1 MRNYE
6 NRQFVLLLIYITVAV
21 IFIIRLLFMQVLT
34 DRWTERAAQIS
45 EYKLYTYAPRGIIYD
60 RYGNKLVENKTF
72 YDMVVTPAKMRPM
85 DTIAFCRLVGITKE
99 DFIKKITIAKNY
111 SQHIP
116 SEFEKQISADN
127 FELISEEL
135 YKYPGFF
142 AQERTMRGYR
152 KEIGAHVFGYISEVS
167 PEDIEK
173 NPYYRPRDY
182 IGKKGLEQSYEEI
195 LRGERGVRYL
205 LKDAIGKESGSYEG
219 GKYDTMAVQGKNIY
233 CTIDADLQEYGEK
246 LMQNKKGSI
255 VCIEPETGEILAL
268 VSSPTYNPSLMT
280 GREKGKNY
288 YGLLNNDSL
297 KPLYNRAIQ
306 AMYPPGSIFK
316 MAQALIG
323 LQDGRITINTG
334 FPCDKSLVGCHNH
347 PAASDIKRAVQFSC
361 NPYFFRATQRII
373 QQGKSRSI
381 FKDSELGLRKWTEYM
396 HEFGFGVDLGVDIPS
411 LKKGFIPT
419 VEFYDKYYGKGR
431 WAFSTIYSISI
442 GQGEV
447 LVVPLQM
454 ANFTAHIANRGYYY
468 TPHFVKGIDSIGNI
482 PEKFREKHQMR
493 INREYYDPLVEGMRA
508 VVEEPG
514 GTASSAR
521 LKDITVCGKT
531 GTAQNPHG
539 EDHSVF
545 IAFAPM
551 DKPKIAISVYV
562 ENAGFGG
569 VWAAPIASLMIE
581 KYLKGSV
588 TDTLKEQRMMN
599 AVILDVKKDKATTNA
614 KSRKR
619 LGI

>member
-1 MRNYE
+1 M
-6 NRQFVLLLIYITVAV
+6 Q
-21 IFIIRLLFMQVLT
+21 LF
-34 DRWTERAAQIS
+34 TEKWSKRAAEIS

-60 RYGNKLVENKTF
+60 RKGNKLVENKTF
-72 YDMVVTPAKMRPM
+72 YDLMVTPGKMKEM
-85 DTIAFCRLVGITKE
+85 DTLAFCRLVGVSKE
-99 DFIKKITIAKNY
+99 DFDKKINSAKNY
-111 SQHIP
+111 SYNIP

-127 FELISEEL
+127 FEVISEEL

-152 KEIGAHVFGYISEVS
+152 KEIGAHVFGYLSEVS

-182 IGKKGLEQSYEEI
+182 MGKKGLEQSYEEV

-205 LKDAIGKESGSYEG
+205 LKDAVGNESGSFEN
-219 GKYDTMAVQGKNIY
+219 GKYDTMAVPGKNIY
-233 CTIDADLQEYGEK
+233 CSIDAVLQEYGEQ

-255 VCIEPETGEILAL
+255 VCIEPESGEILAL
-268 VSSPTYNPSLMT
+268 VSSPTYAPSLMT

-288 YGLLNNDSL
+288 YALLNNDSL

-323 LQDGRITINTG
+323 LQEGVITLNTG

-347 PAASDIKRAVQFSC
+347 PTAVNLEKAIQYSC
-361 NPYFFRATQRII
+361 NPYFFRATQRLI
-373 QQGKSRSI
+373 QQGESRSI
-381 FKDSELGLRKWTEYM
+381 FKDSELGLRKWTAYM
-396 HEFGFGVDLGVDIPS
+396 HDFGFGVDLGADIPS
-411 LKKGFIPT
+411 LKKGFIPH
-419 VEFYDKYYGKGR
+419 VDFYDKYYGKGR

-447 LVVPLQM
+447 LVVPMQM
-454 ANFTAHIANRGYYY
+454 ANFTAIIANRGYYI
-468 TPHFVKGIDSIGNI
+468 TPHFIKGIGDMGDI
-482 PEKFREKHQMR
+482 PEEFRKKKKTK
-493 INREYYDPLVEGMRA
+493 INSEFFEPLVEAMRA

-514 GTASSAR
+514 GTAASAK
-521 LKDITVCGKT
+521 LPGITVCGKT

-545 IAFAPM
+545 IAFAPK
-551 DKPKIAISVYV
+551 DNPKIAISVYV

-569 VWAAPIASLMIE
+569 TWAAPIASLMIE
-581 KYLKGSV
+581 KYLTGTV
-588 TDTLKEQRMMN
+588 TDTIKERRMMD
-599 AVILDVKKDKATTNA
+599 AVILDVKKEKATTNA
-614 KSRKR
+614 KSRKMR
-619 LGI
+619 GQ